1 MALETIFHLFTQYKT
16 ALELFMCEEF
26 YVKNFIFPN
35 HLCNFIVYYSTNL
48 RHMYCIF
55 YPFDTY
61 IWVWKGREISS
72 FVCKVQDA

>member
-61 IWVWKGREISS
+61 I
-72 FVCKVQDA
+72 